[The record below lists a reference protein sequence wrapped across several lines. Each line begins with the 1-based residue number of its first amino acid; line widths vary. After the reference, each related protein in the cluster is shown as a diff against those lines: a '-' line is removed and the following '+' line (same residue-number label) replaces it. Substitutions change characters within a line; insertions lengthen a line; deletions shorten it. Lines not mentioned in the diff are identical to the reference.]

1 MWSLPV
7 SQHFSV
13 LPVGLSVVVWLVCY
27 IIGGWLL
34 SFSRRFQSF
43 HKGAQHQGRTTIPSY
58 CFILVVVPLSVYTLA
73 TDEELAASRQ
83 LGSTPLSRI
92 IINMATGYFLFD
104 SLSVLLHMGSHGG
117 QYLLH
122 GVLCLI
128 TYGLAALFDVYHYWG
143 PTFLLFEITT
153 LFINARWWFAQ
164 LDNKEGTAYTINGI
178 SLILTWLSV
187 RVIFGLSQS
196 WVFWQDAFSPASAK
210 VPAAIF
216 AWYAFSN
223 ISLNLLN
230 IFWFFKIMKSALGFF
245 GVGKGKGKGKGK
257 DS

>member
-1 MWSLPV
+1 
-7 SQHFSV
+7 
-13 LPVGLSVVVWLVCY
+13 
-27 IIGGWLL
+27 
-34 SFSRRFQSF
+34 
-43 HKGAQHQGRTTIPSY
+43 
-58 CFILVVVPLSVYTLA
+58 
-73 TDEELAASRQ
+73 
-83 LGSTPLSRI
+83 
-92 IINMATGYFLFD
+92 MATGYFLFD

-257 DS
+257 DFEKGGRRLRLTMSWLPQHMLGQCRREDAAELGGGNFEAGGVGRMGSRGPLQMGGHSVCDSPW